1 MKTIK
6 NYIAFLILAAL
17 MAVSCE
23 ENNGPVTKEDPT
35 FPQLIENYD
44 VKAGETLTVTFTPNY
59 DWTISIPTEMR
70 QWFWIIDG
78 PFTVSEYSGKA
89 SAEPVEIK
97 IGVSETQEFDRNF
110 SCDVTLTMDGKSEI
124 IAKFMLPAKERTIE
138 VTSEQMVSDAIALV
152 WSAEDADFRALV
164 RVTSNTE
171 WTVETP
177 EWLYVNVPESTIGEV
192 DLVFTGESL
201 EAAAGKAVFK
211 VGETVLKEIDF
222 SVPSCADFAVYTA
235 KMSEGEFEYG
245 EEGEYAWTDEPVS
258 EITMAWLGADFRM
271 PIHIDSKCNWTIEL
285 PEWLK
290 VELPDVT
297 AGIVSTTLLGVPSK
311 YPLTDTEGKIVFR
324 FGETV
329 ISEIDVIMPG
339 CQDIMSFNVSMSL
352 TELEYN
358 YIGEVNT
365 STGYVSS
372 LATATLSGVK
382 GVRVFAVETTGGK
395 IGTDEPEWF
404 TYEMTPWDNSTDA
417 PVMQDRSFT
426 FTVTENTGDARSAVL
441 FILPPT
447 VTAEAAELFNADATV
462 KSEYEK
468 YALKVSQAS
477 MHYDNYISVNVNPSA
492 EFAYTFDKAD
502 AQKAEQLTAAFGATD
517 HVYTLTYESPY
528 SRDEAFMTMTIP
540 FSSYKVFSADDL
552 TADKSQEEG
561 FWLSFMNASDANNYG
576 VVDMYNNEMALPEE
590 SSVGYVVFYNSNNGV
605 LAIVE
610 CISPV
615 MEEEPLP
622 VIPDGAFE
630 DEDGDTVE
638 NAEDFFVDKNAAL
651 NARATVVRVIET
663 LNKDMKEEMSRGT
676 VVLKLTMPADT
687 PIEVALSEAC
697 LYYQM
702 PYAMSNYITVNGEAY
717 SETMGMLE
725 NAITTASI
733 SMTAHDPIKNTREF
747 VKFHTS
753 MSESNPFLAVYL
765 YLR

>member
-17 MAVSCE
+17 TAVSCE

-35 FPQLIENYD
+35 FPQMIENYD

-59 DWTISIPTEMR
+59 DWTISVPTEMR

-78 PFTVSEYSGKA
+78 SFTVSEYSGKA

-164 RVTSNTE
+164 HVTSNTE

-177 EWLYVNVPESTIGEV
+177 EWLYVNVPESTIGGV

-211 VGETVLKEIDF
+211 VGDTVLKEIDF
-222 SVPSCADFAVYTA
+222 SVPSCADFALYAA

-258 EITMAWLGADFRM
+258 EITMVWLGADFRM
-271 PIHIDSKCNWTIEL
+271 PIHIDSKCNWTVEL

-297 AGIVSTTLLGVPSK
+297 AGIVSATLLGVPSK
-311 YPLTDTEGKIVFR
+311 YPLTDTEGKLVFR
-324 FGETV
+324 LGETV

-382 GVRVFAVETTGGK
+382 GVRVFAVETTGGT
-395 IGTDEPEWF
+395 IGSENPEWF

-426 FTVTENTGDARSAVL
+426 FTVTENTGDTRSAVL

-561 FWLSFMNASDANNYG
+561 FWLSFMNAGDANNYG
-576 VVDMYNNEMALPEE
+576 VVDMYNNEMTLPEE

-638 NAEDFFVDKNAAL
+638 NAENFFVDKDAAL
-651 NARATVVRVIET
+651 MARATVVRVIET
-663 LNKDMKEEMSRGT
+663 TDKDMKEEMSNGT

-687 PIEVALSEAC
+687 PVEIVLSEAC

-702 PYAMSNYITVNGEAY
+702 PYAMGSYISVNGEDY

-725 NAITTASI
+725 TEITTAAV
-733 SMTAHDPIKNTREF
+733 SMTEHDPIKNTREF

-753 MSESNPFLAVYL
+753 MADSNPFLTVYL

>member
-1 MKTIK
+1 
-6 NYIAFLILAAL
+6 
-17 MAVSCE
+17 
-23 ENNGPVTKEDPT
+23 
-35 FPQLIENYD
+35 
-44 VKAGETLTVTFTPNY
+44 
-59 DWTISIPTEMR
+59 
-70 QWFWIIDG
+70 
-78 PFTVSEYSGKA
+78 
-89 SAEPVEIK
+89 
-97 IGVSETQEFDRNF
+97 
-110 SCDVTLTMDGKSEI
+110 
-124 IAKFMLPAKERTIE
+124 
-138 VTSEQMVSDAIALV
+138 
-152 WSAEDADFRALV
+152 
-164 RVTSNTE
+164 
-171 WTVETP
+171 
-177 EWLYVNVPESTIGEV
+177 
-192 DLVFTGESL
+192 
-201 EAAAGKAVFK
+201 
-211 VGETVLKEIDF
+211 
-222 SVPSCADFAVYTA
+222 
-235 KMSEGEFEYG
+235 
-245 EEGEYAWTDEPVS
+245 
-258 EITMAWLGADFRM
+258 MAWLGADFRM
-271 PIHIDSKCNWTIEL
+271 PIHIDSKCNWTVEL

-297 AGIVSTTLLGVPSK
+297 AGIVSATLLGVPSK
-311 YPLTDTEGKIVFR
+311 YPLTDTEGKLVFR
-324 FGETV
+324 LGETV

-372 LATATLSGVK
+372 LATASLSGVK

-447 VTAEAAELFNADATV
+447 VTAETAELFNADATV

-561 FWLSFMNASDANNYG
+561 FWLSFMNAGDANNYG
-576 VVDMYNNEMALPEE
+576 VVDMYNNEMTLPKE

-605 LAIVE
+605 RAFVE

-663 LNKDMKEEMSRGT
+663 LNKDIKEEMSRGT

-733 SMTAHDPIKNTREF
+733 LSSLFCRYI
-747 VKFHTS
+747 S
-753 MSESNPFLAVYL
+753 SNCSLFFLEATVQFLSVFCLFL
-765 YLR
+765 YSIS